1 MELPTR
7 KVLTIEVAK
16 HVAEAAKSYARGK
29 GHPAVIVAIV
39 DPGGYLLYLER
50 MDGVRPGTVDVAIL
64 KAQSAAKFD
73 IDSKSFE
80 QSVSDGLVGLV
91 GLPGMAAFE
100 GAVPIRADGELIGAI
115 AISGLTKELDGE
127 IARAGAAA
135 LAEILH
141 R

>member
-7 KVLTIEVAK
+7 KVLTIDVAK
-16 HVAEAAKSYARGK
+16 RIAAAAKSYAKRK
-29 GHPAVIVAIV
+29 GHSALIVAIV

-50 MDGVRPGTVDVAIL
+50 MDGVKPGTVDVAIL

-73 IDSKSFE
+73 IESKSFE
-80 QSVSDGLVGLV
+80 QSVSEGLVGLV

-100 GAVPIRADGELIGAI
+100 GAVPIRVDGELIGAI
-115 AISGLTKELDGE
+115 AISGITKELDGE

-135 LAEILH
+135 LPKILE